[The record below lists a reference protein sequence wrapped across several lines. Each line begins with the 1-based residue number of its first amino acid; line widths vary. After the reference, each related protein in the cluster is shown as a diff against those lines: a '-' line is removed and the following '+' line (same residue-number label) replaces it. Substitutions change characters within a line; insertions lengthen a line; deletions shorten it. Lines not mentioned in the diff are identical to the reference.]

1 MDEKK
6 ARVPDKE
13 LAAFFEKHA
22 GDMSLWETKPKRI
35 RVRRGGPSHT
45 FSIRFAPD
53 EIELLEKA
61 AEERGI
67 TISELI
73 RSAAMASVTDEHTA
87 TVAEVRRMARDL
99 ARTVS
104 RL

>member
-1 MDEKK
+1 M
-6 ARVPDKE
+6 AGRRTRVPDKE
-13 LAAFFEKHA
+13 LAEFFEKHA
-22 GDMSLWETKPKRI
+22 GDMSLWETKPKPI

-45 FSIRFAPD
+45 FSVRFAPD
-53 EIELLEKA
+53 ELELLDKA
-61 AEERGI
+61 ADERGI

-73 RSAAMASVTDEHTA
+73 RSAALAAVKDEHAA
-87 TVAEVRRMARDL
+87 TLEEVRQKTKDL